1 MNYEFQLFFVIVIL
15 EISKINEEENTKK
28 HDSDQ

>member
-1 MNYEFQLFFVIVIL
+1 MNYEFQFFVNVIL
-15 EISKINEEENTKK
+15 EISKSSEEENTKK

>member
-15 EISKINEEENTKK
+15 EISKSNEEENTKK